1 MLQNEVSKEQLEHF
15 AERLQ
20 SLYKYDNEIDRNLIK
35 KGLVLYRQGSVYNV
49 KPVGNEIVGRVQDV
63 TPVDVTLDLDFLEMS
78 TCSCPTEGF
87 CRHQFAVFFSAYSS
101 IGKGVG
107 QLLDEWKSGGV
118 KKKPTLADIP
128 IMKARDL
135 KPYEDSLD
143 SWNSFFER
151 EYKQFV
157 GDRSESDY
165 YFISSIFHRF
175 FSTLKNRAPRHKD
188 DYKRIY
194 TIYAAIYCIQKIIE
208 ILPKLKLTNYQ
219 FDSTVKPYVQNLV
232 DAVLDNAHELQR
244 VSLSFSIEP
253 LLEEMQEKIRDGL
266 LENTWFQYERFHLYR
281 TLWSTMFNR
290 KNWVE
295 HETEYFLQKKEE
307 SGWSGGMAL
316 ALAHLSFL
324 TKQDRKAIEYLQL
337 LDTPAIYYT
346 FWWINELCEAQ
357 HWGRLQPWFE
367 YTDAHFESFI
377 QGLHSYE
384 SRRHIARTFLKMITA
399 YASNQDENFYLKM
412 MKKLMPYSYIEFTTY
427 LIEEK
432 NYRGWVELQLAVGY
446 EIEDHDKYILKT
458 IEDTDRSAL
467 LPLYHQAVS
476 KALKQKNRPSYKR
489 AIRYLRKLRSYYR
502 KLKQEEAWDAY
513 IAKLAT
519 KTKRLRAF
527 QEELLN
533 AKFINS

>member
-1 MLQNEVSKEQLEHF
+1 MLQNEVSKEQIEHF
-15 AERLQ
+15 AEKLQ
-20 SLYKYDNEIDRNLIK
+20 SLYKYDNEVDRNLIK

-49 KPVGNEIVGRVQDV
+49 NLVGNEIVGRVQDV

-78 TCSCPTEGF
+78 SCTCPTGGF
-87 CRHQFAVFFSAYSS
+87 CRHQFAVFFSAISTS
-101 IGKGVG
+101 GIGVG
-107 QLLDEWKSGGV
+107 KLLDEWKSGGV
-118 KKKPTLADIP
+118 NKKLTLADIP
-128 IMKARDL
+128 VMRARDL
-135 KPYEDSLD
+135 KPFEEASLESWAAFFDS
-143 SWNSFFER
+143 
-151 EYKQFV
+151 EYKKFV

-165 YFISSIFHRF
+165 YFISSIYHRY
-175 FSTLKNRAPRHKD
+175 FSTLKSKAPSGTQHR
-188 DYKRIY
+188 RLFI
-194 TIYAAIYCIQKIIE
+194 IYAGITSIQKIIE

-219 FDSTVKPYVQNLV
+219 FDSTVKPYVQNFV
-232 DAVLDNAHELQR
+232 DAVIDNAYELQA
-244 VSLSFSIEP
+244 VTFSFSLEP

-281 TLWSTMFNR
+281 MLWSTIFNR

-295 HETEYFLQKKEE
+295 RETEVILQMKEE
-307 SGWSGGMAL
+307 NGWSGGMAM

-324 TKQDRKAIEYLQL
+324 SKRDQEAIEYLEL

-346 FWWINELCEAQ
+346 FWWMNELSEEQ
-357 HWGRLQPWFE
+357 QWGRLQLWLN
-367 YTDAHFESFI
+367 YADKHFETFI

-384 SRRHIARTFLKMITA
+384 SRRHMTRTFLKMITD
-399 YASNQDENFYLKM
+399 YASEYDESLYLNM

-427 LIEEK
+427 LFEEK
-432 NYRGWVELQLAVGY
+432 NYHGWVELQLAVGY
-446 EIEDHDKYILKT
+446 EIEDHDKYILKI
-458 IEDTDRSAL
+458 IEDTDRAAL

-502 KLKQEEAWDAY
+502 KLKQEEAWDDY
-513 IAKLAT
+513 ITKLSA

-533 AKFINS
+533 AKFISS